1 MSVTDRERLTS
12 EVATLLGEL
21 GADRTALL
29 PILQEVKRRSG
40 AIDDETM
47 QVIADLIGIHPVEV
61 HSVATFD
68 AFLDPSSQGAFT
80 LRLCRTISCDL
91 AGKDAVARALE
102 SELGVAFGQTPTT
115 AASLSGGPTASACA
129 IRVRRCSSTTTRM
142 HASRRRRWPRSW
154 RNAWR
159 EYAGQTKNGSGP
171 SARRKSAHAGQR
183 ADLLPPSMPRGGLC
197 HRARPLAAGHHRHG
211 HRLRHDAAAAA
222 PASRR
227 A

>member
-29 PILQEVKRRSG
+29 PILQDVKRRSG

-61 HSVATFD
+61 HSVATFN

-102 SELGVAFGQTPTT
+102 SELGVAFGQTPDDGCFTLGWANCIRMCDQGPALSYT
-115 AASLSGGPTASACA
+115 ARGKQIPQ
-129 IRVRRCSSTTTRM
+129 
-142 HASRRRRWPRSW
+142 PR
-154 RNAWR
+154 
-159 EYAGQTKNGSGP
+159 
-171 SARRKSAHAGQR
+171 
-183 ADLLPPSMPRGGLC
+183 D
-197 HRARPLAAGHHRHG
+197 
-211 HRLRHDAAAAA
+211 
-222 PASRR
+222 
-227 A
+227 